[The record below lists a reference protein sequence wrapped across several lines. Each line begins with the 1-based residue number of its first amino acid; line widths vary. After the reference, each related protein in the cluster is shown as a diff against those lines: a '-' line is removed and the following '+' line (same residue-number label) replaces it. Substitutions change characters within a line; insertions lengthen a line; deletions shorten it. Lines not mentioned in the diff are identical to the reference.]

1 MSALL
6 AELAGRLL
14 SRWGA
19 NTNHREI
26 ILRYTAQDLNRE
38 GILLLETYSY
48 SATVLLCFSA
58 SLLLRFK
65 DIQLSRSRRGVL
77 FRSQSCN
84 FASLWMVLLK
94 G

>member
-1 MSALL
+1 MWGEMSALL

-14 SRWGA
+14 SGWGA
-19 NTNHREI
+19 NTNHREM

-58 SLLLRFK
+58 LRTFNFLEAGEVSFLDRKVVILLLC
-65 DIQLSRSRRGVL
+65 GW
-77 FRSQSCN
+77 CC
-84 FASLWMVLLK
+84 
-94 G
+94 